1 MRRRGCC
8 DVVEPARCM
17 VAWLVVVVLLLCSCA
32 GPRGVEAESGREVTG
47 RMGPYRMTPW
57 GEGQVRLSLE
67 APPEPLAREL
77 PVAEARR
84 ALEEVRRAVRALGV
98 QRSMAQRVST
108 HAGGVEAWERRLWEE
123 FAARYGAEELPPVEQ
138 MADERVRLALELS
151 TRYMEAGVREA
162 ARELFSDPLFVTGV
176 TASLVLYLSA
186 WAAPEPIFSKSVAAT
201 VTLWLAMY
209 FTVAELRHVGV
220 VTWRLYQQASQARS
234 LSELEEAAEHF
245 GRSAGA
251 SLLRV
256 MVMVMVVGW
265 GVGKALPPMTRGG
278 GGGAMAMAGG
288 GTAGGMSLAAVE
300 VMADGSLVATG
311 VWLGT
316 VASAGPSS
324 VCSDGKTK
332 DGSKR
337 HHIATV
343 RNRESEVRGGPW
355 TPLFEELFDQAGMS
369 LEDPANTVHLKGHY
383 GPHPE
388 AYHQEVYRR
397 LNLALFR
404 CPNIETCR
412 AKLMAE
418 LRHIA
423 EEICTPGSTLNG
435 LITK

>member
-1 MRRRGCC
+1 
-8 DVVEPARCM
+8 
-17 VAWLVVVVLLLCSCA
+17 L
-32 GPRGVEAESGREVTG
+32 
-47 RMGPYRMTPW
+47 
-57 GEGQVRLSLE
+57 GEGQVRLSLD
-67 APPEPLAREL
+67 APPERLARQL
-77 PVAEARR
+77 SVAEARR
-84 ALEEVRRAVRALGV
+84 ALDEVRRAARALDV
-98 QRSMAQRVST
+98 QRSMVQRVST
-108 HAGGVEAWERRLWEE
+108 QAGGVEEWERRLWEQ
-123 FAARYGAEELPPVEQ
+123 FAARYGAEELPPMEQ
-138 MADERVRLALELS
+138 LADERVRLALELS
-151 TRYMEAGVREA
+151 TRYMEAGVRDA

-176 TASLVLYLSA
+176 TASLVLYLAA

-234 LSELEEAAEHF
+234 LRELEDAAEQF

-256 MVMVMVVGW
+256 LVMVVGW

-278 GGGAMAMAGG
+278 GGGSMAMEGG

-300 VMADGSLVATG
+300 VMADGTLVATG

-343 RNRESEVRGGPW
+343 RNRESEARGGPW
-355 TPLFEELFDQAGMS
+355 TQRFEELFEEAGLS
-369 LEDPANTVHLKGHY
+369 LEDAANTVYLKGHY
-383 GPHPE
+383 GPHPQ
-388 AYHQEVYRR
+388 AYHQTVLTRLRLATEGCPDIATCRR
-397 LNLALFR
+397 LL
-404 CPNIETCR
+404 TD
-412 AKLMAE
+412 E
-418 LRHIA
+418 LRSIA
-423 EEICTPGSTLNG
+423 EEICTPGSMLNG
-435 LITK
+435 LLTK